1 MTNYPAKFYAAD
13 DDLADRVGYT
23 AALGMVLLG
32 AAETIRAAKVSC
44 LGTCGETKLGLAAS
58 LIAGGG
64 LVAYMYL
71 RKAKV
76 IY

>member
-1 MTNYPAKFYAAD
+1 
-13 DDLADRVGYT
+13 
-23 AALGMVLLG
+23 LG
-32 AAETIRAAKVSC
+32 AAEVVRPARGIAASKPYA
-44 LGTCGETKLGLAAS
+44 LAAS

>member
-23 AALGMVLLG
+23 AALGMVVLG
-32 AAETIRAAKVSC
+32 AAEVVRPARDGPDGHKY
-44 LGTCGETKLGLAAS
+44 LGLAAS

>member
-1 MTNYPAKFYAAD
+1 MA
-13 DDLADRVGYT
+13 RT
-23 AALGMVLLG
+23 AAHNNRRRGCLRVLEGSRYRLLGVLG
-32 AAETIRAAKVSC
+32 AAEVVRPARGIAASKPYA
-44 LGTCGETKLGLAAS
+44 LAAS

>member
-23 AALGMVLLG
+23 AALGLVVLG
-32 AAETIRAAKVSC
+32 AAETIRAMPRIGSGD
-44 LGTCGETKLGLAAS
+44 LKLGLAAS